1 MLFEFNEFKGDTP
14 ETTEGIGE
22 NPRIQV
28 PETPSENEEV
38 PQITEPELEIPTET
52 ETSIKTFL
60 IIFLNLCFRS

>member
-14 ETTEGIGE
+14 EATDEIGE

-28 PETPSENEEV
+28 PETPSENESEEV

-52 ETSIKTFL
+52 ETSKKTF
-60 IIFLNLCFRS
+60 FY

>member
-14 ETTEGIGE
+14 EATDEIGE

-28 PETPSENEEV
+28 PESENESEEV

-52 ETSIKTFL
+52 ETSKKTF
-60 IIFLNLCFRS
+60 FY